1 MLKSIHKNTQIIP
14 RAFES
19 MITHQVSI
27 P

>member
-1 MLKSIHKNTQIIP
+1 MLKSIRKNSNPIP
-14 RAFES
+14 KVFEP